1 MPQNKKPPPI
11 KATTQDFIEIDE
23 IKDDIVL
30 MRDRAA
36 SLIIEVG
43 TVKYW
48 LLAQEE
54 QDSIISAYG
63 KLLNSLSFPVQILI
77 VSKKTDI
84 SSYLNLIDEK
94 IKNQSADF
102 MKKRLESYK
111 NFIKTTVKKS
121 EVLEK
126 SFYFAIPFSPYEMGA
141 VKSIQKLTNDY
152 IIERAKL
159 SLYPKKDHL
168 LRLLNKIGL
177 KATVLQKQKIVELF
191 YSLYNSNNNQNN
203 LAQIEAYGDKL
214 NKGGF
219 GIKDLIAPS
228 YAEIDFNHIKIDNKF
243 YRTLYVA
250 GYPRY
255 VSPNWLHSL
264 ISFDRALYTSMFIYP
279 TESKDVM
286 EDLKRKI
293 AEMEAT
299 IENDIKVGKI
309 IDPSVQVAL
318 DDAMSLQAELAKGAE
333 RFFQFGL
340 YITIPANS
348 LEELDKITKQVEL
361 SLSSLLI
368 ISRKAT
374 LQMEEGYKSTLPLF
388 YDKLGVWRNMDS
400 TSLAMTFPFST
411 ASLTKNEGVLYGLN
425 EHDGSLII
433 FDRFTLENANSVIL
447 GKSGGGKSFLVKL
460 ETLRLLMMGI
470 DVIII
475 DPENEYK
482 KLAESFGGEFVE
494 FSSSSKYKINPFDLT
509 VDDPEPDELQ
519 NKILDL
525 HSLMRVI
532 MGDLTP
538 AQDALLDRALV
549 TSYKLKNITQD
560 PKTFKNESP
569 LLEDLYKVFLGM
581 ETDESREMADRLEKF
596 VKGSASGIFN
606 ERSNFDIKNKFTV
619 FGIRDLEENLRPV
632 AMYIVLDF
640 IWNRVRRLKR
650 KRVLIVDEAWY
661 LIKNKDSGS
670 YLFSF
675 AKRARKYSLGLTT
688 ITQDVEDFIATNE
701 GRAIITNSSLQ
712 ILLKQSTAAI
722 DQLTK
727 TFYLTKGERQFLL
740 SAGIGEGLFFAG
752 QSHVG
757 FKVISSDEEKSIIE

>member
-1 MPQNKKPPPI
+1 MPQNKKTPPI

-30 MRDRAA
+30 MRDRSA

-43 TVKYW
+43 TVNYW

-54 QDSIISAYG
+54 QDSIITAYG

-77 VSKKTDI
+77 ISKKTDI
-84 SSYLNLIDEK
+84 STYLNLIDDK

-177 KATVLQKQKIVELF
+177 KASVLQKQKIVELF

-214 NKGGF
+214 NQGGF

-279 TESKDVM
+279 TESKEVM
-286 EDLKRKI
+286 EDFKRKI

-309 IDPSVQVAL
+309 VDPSVQVAL
-318 DDAMSLQAELAKGAE
+318 DDAMGLQAELAKGAE

-348 LEELDKITKQVEL
+348 LEELDQITKQVES

-560 PKTFKNESP
+560 PKTFKNEPP

-640 IWNRVRRLKR
+640 IWNKIRREKK

-675 AKRARKYSLGLTT
+675 AKRARKYMLGLTT
-688 ITQDVEDFIATNE
+688 ITQDVEDFVATNE

-712 ILLKQSTAAI
+712 ILLKQSAAAI
-722 DQLTK
+722 DLLTK
-727 TFYLTKGERQFLL
+727 TFYLTNGEKHYLL

-757 FKVISSDEEKSIIE
+757 FKVIFSEEEKITIE